1 VSIRVVC
8 EECGGRP
15 ALTCAHDLAQHIG
28 HAVVLTEGG
37 GRPVTYTGRLK
48 TVDHRHR
55 EATFDAG
62 ETLDEVR
69 MPGDRALGGRVKPLE
84 IIINTEEFRDR
95 PGWPSYQYA
104 VRGLMNDGLDFVE
117 RWTGRPAG
125 RWADPPVDGLTGI
138 WR

>member
-15 ALTCAHDLAQHIG
+15 SLTCAHDLAQHIG

-48 TVDHRHR
+48 AVDYRHS

-62 ETLDEVR
+62 ETLDDVR
-69 MPGDRALGGRVKPLE
+69 MFGDRALGGRVKPLE
-84 IIINTEEFRDR
+84 ITINTEEFRDR
-95 PGWPSYQYA
+95 PSWLPQYV
-104 VRGLMNDGLDFVE
+104 VRGLMSDGLDFVE
-117 RWTGRPAG
+117 RWTGRPAE